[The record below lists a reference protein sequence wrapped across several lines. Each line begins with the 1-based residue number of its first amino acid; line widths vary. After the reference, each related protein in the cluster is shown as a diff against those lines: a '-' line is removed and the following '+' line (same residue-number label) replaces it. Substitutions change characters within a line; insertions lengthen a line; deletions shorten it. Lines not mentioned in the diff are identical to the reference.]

1 MWLIAAIAATLGH
14 QIYFVLGRHFGDP
27 YLARLPQRWQ
37 PLLFTWLGYAYGTA
51 AGAVLRHVAHYE
63 TWILLG
69 AVTLGLL
76 VYALSPRT
84 GSRLT

>member
-1 MWLIAAIAATLGH
+1 
-14 QIYFVLGRHFGDP
+14 
-27 YLARLPQRWQ
+27 
-37 PLLFTWLGYAYGTA
+37 
-51 AGAVLRHVAHYE
+51 VLRHVAHYE